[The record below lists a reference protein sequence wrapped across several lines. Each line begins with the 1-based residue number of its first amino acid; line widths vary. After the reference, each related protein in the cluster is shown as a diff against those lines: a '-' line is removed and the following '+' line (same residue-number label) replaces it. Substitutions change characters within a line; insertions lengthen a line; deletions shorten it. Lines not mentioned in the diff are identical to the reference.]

1 METVTKLSKTGR
13 KHRYFR
19 VAKSVTV
26 RRPPEELYSFWRN
39 FENLSQVTRNLESVT
54 QVSAT
59 RSHWVSKA
67 TLGQKVEWDAEIT
80 LEDPNHMI
88 RWRTA
93 DDYPIH
99 HEGEVRFE
107 PAPGNQGTEV
117 VVDLRYSPLGGRIA
131 SLIAKFLGK
140 EPEQQIS
147 QDLGR
152 FKALME
158 AGEIPTTEG
167 QPAGGD
173 RKESET

>member
-1 METVTKLSKTGR
+1 METVTKIGKTGR
-13 KHRYFR
+13 KQRQFR

-26 RRPPEELYSFWRN
+26 RRSPQELYDFWRSL
-39 FENLSQVTRNLESVT
+39 ENLPRVSHNLESVT
-54 QVSAT
+54 QTSPT
-59 RSHWVSKA
+59 RSHWVAKA
-67 TLGQKVEWDAEIT
+67 ALGQKVEWDSEIT
-80 LEDPNHMI
+80 TEDPNHLL
-88 RWRTA
+88 RWRTT
-93 DDYPIH
+93 DNYQIQ

-117 VVDLRYSPLGGRIA
+117 VVDLRYSPLGGKIA
-131 SLIAKFLGK
+131 ALIAKVLGK

-158 AGEIPTTEG
+158 TGEIPTTEG

-173 RKESET
+173 QKEKES